1 MRFIDFNIKLVAL
14 FLLLAQV
21 AWADWVGPYQVG
33 SVSSTVFGEGISVT
47 IDGEA
52 SISGCPGRII
62 NEMIW
67 SAPGTDEEKDKVA
80 GDMLIS
86 ALMSAQAQGVDVSF
100 DVVDP
105 CSEGGVEFTRA
116 RLSY

>member
-1 MRFIDFNIKLVAL
+1 MVQA
-14 FLLLAQV
+14 
-21 AWADWVGPYQVG
+21 AWADWVGPYKVA
-33 SVSSTVFGEGISVT
+33 SVSSTVYGEGISVAV
-47 IDGEA
+47 DGEA
-52 SISGCPGRII
+52 SISGCPGQTI
-62 NEMIW
+62 NELIW

-86 ALMSAQAQGVDVSF
+86 GLMSAQAQGVDVSF

-105 CSEGGVEFTRA
+105 CAEGVAEFTRA